1 MPEINTLEVLRNDLS
16 QSRLTQ
22 RECPDL
28 QTGEI
33 LCRVDRFALTAN
45 NITYGVVGEKIGY
58 WQFFPAEA
66 GFGVIPVWGFADV
79 VVSRHP
85 DVPVGERLYG
95 YFPMGTHV
103 VLQPQSIKP
112 ERLMDGSPH
121 RAKLP
126 LVYNSYA
133 RTAAEAQFDP
143 SMENE
148 RMLLLPLYVTSYCL
162 YDFLLDN
169 HWFGAQQLV
178 IVSASSKT
186 ALGLALAVN
195 MAFGSSTDMTAA
207 VAEKSPTVIALTSQ
221 RNLEWVEGLDI
232 YQQVC
237 SYENLKEIDSR
248 VPTVIVDM
256 SGNGKVL
263 SALHAHLGDNMRYCC
278 NVGITH
284 YADTGMGPG
293 FIRERSAM
301 FFAPSHIEK
310 RGKDWGPGVFQQKV
324 FEFWQRA
331 ARQSRD
337 WLAIE
342 KFDGPQGMENAYHK
356 VLAGQVRP
364 HQGVIVQP

>member
-1 MPEINTLEVLRNDLS
+1 MPEINTLEVLKNDLS

-58 WQFFPAEA
+58 WQFFPAGG

-162 YDFLLDN
+162 YDFLLDQQ
-169 HWFGAQQLV
+169 WFGAQQVV

-186 ALGLALAVN
+186 ALGLALASG
-195 MAFGSSTDMTAA
+195 MASGASSANA
-207 VAEKSPTVIALTSQ
+207 SVPVVPPPVIGLTSQ
-221 RNLEWVEGLDI
+221 GNLQWLESLEL
-232 YQQVC
+232 YQQVF
-237 SYENLKEIDSR
+237 SYENLKDIDAR
-248 VPTVIVDM
+248 LPAVIVDM
-256 SGNGKVL
+256 SGNGQVL
-263 SALHAHLGDNMRYCC
+263 SALHSHLGDNMRYCS

-284 YADTGMGPG
+284 YAETDMGPG

-324 FEFWQRA
+324 LEFWQRA

>member
-1 MPEINTLEVLRNDLS
+1 MPEINTLEVLKKDLS
-16 QSRLTQ
+16 QSRLTHH
-22 RECPDL
+22 ECPAL
-28 QTGEI
+28 QAGEI

-58 WQFFPAEA
+58 WQFFPAEE
-66 GFGVIPVWGFADV
+66 GFGVIPVWGYADV

-103 VLQPQSIKP
+103 VLRPQSIKP

-162 YDFLLDN
+162 YDFLKDN
-169 HWFGAQQLV
+169 SWFEADSIV
-178 IVSASSKT
+178 IISASSKT
-186 ALGLALAVN
+186 ALGLAMALN
-195 MAFGSSTDMTAA
+195 MTWGKSSDTAGA
-207 VAEKSPTVIALTSQ
+207 DAAAPRVTALTSQ
-221 RNLEWVEGLDI
+221 RNLEWVESLDL
-232 YQQVC
+232 YQQIC
-237 SYENLKEIDSR
+237 SYANLEHIDGQT
-248 VPTVIVDM
+248 PAVIVDM
-256 SGNGKVL
+256 SGNGQVL
-263 SALHAHLGDNMRYCC
+263 SALHAHLGENMRYCS

-284 YADTGMGPG
+284 YADTDMGPG
-293 FIRERSAM
+293 FIRERSAK

-310 RGKDWGPGVFQQKV
+310 RGKEWGPGVFQQKA
-324 FEFWQRA
+324 FEFWQQA
-331 ARQSRD
+331 AVRSRG
-337 WLAIE
+337 WLVIE
-342 KFDGPQGMENAYHK
+342 NFNGLQGMENAYHK
-356 VLAGQVRP
+356 VLAGQARP